1 MLSLTIIRREETE
14 SRGVLMVTGLI
25 PSSMESEKEEE
36 RHKEGDKG
44 ESVLS
49 PEQSEDSEMKCE
61 GDRIVSLE
69 EYSVVEGGE
78 ELCDANYDEQ
88 NSLMEQDSLSTGS
101 GTTSGVEPN
110 KKREEIVEA
119 LLRHVRYLLTLK
131 GRPPFRLA
139 GIEMYERFK
148 ELSLELDSFIIHD
161 AEPRLIKLQHGLKM
175 ALQVFADDYR
185 CLRQGGDWL
194 KGIST
199 ILDNEEEPHLSGEQV
214 KEKVFAYL
222 SKMKKEAKSTTC
234 VEFAEKMEKTTRSYE
249 KGLFHTYDIEGLP
262 RTNNILESGF
272 RDYKRGLLRTTG
284 QVGATRRLIARSGA
298 WEILGK
304 PNSWEDLVKGI
315 ACVNQEEFVEERER
329 VRQQRGRF
337 QLHTHSVKFV
347 KKGIEKLR
355 KLWQDIKSKEK
366 VVYA

>member
-1 MLSLTIIRREETE
+1 
-14 SRGVLMVTGLI
+14 
-25 PSSMESEKEEE
+25 
-36 RHKEGDKG
+36 
-44 ESVLS
+44 
-49 PEQSEDSEMKCE
+49 
-61 GDRIVSLE
+61 
-69 EYSVVEGGE
+69 
-78 ELCDANYDEQ
+78 
-88 NSLMEQDSLSTGS
+88 
-101 GTTSGVEPN
+101 
-110 KKREEIVEA
+110 
-119 LLRHVRYLLTLK
+119 
-131 GRPPFRLA
+131 
-139 GIEMYERFK
+139 
-148 ELSLELDSFIIHD
+148 
-161 AEPRLIKLQHGLKM
+161 M

-222 SKMKKEAKSTTC
+222 SKMKKEARSSIC